1 MRKKWIFILIGLALL
16 TSILIVR
23 FCRPA
28 YQIKDRTE
36 KLKKFKSVEKQ
47 KAMAWIRV
55 SGTNI
60 DLPVMYYD
68 VVEDI
73 SDPTYDIAWS
83 YTNDKTLP
91 NKSTVFSHNV
101 LNVSSKPLIGDK
113 NHRRFEQLMSYVYYD
128 FAKDNQYIQYTI
140 NHKNYLFKIYGVSF
154 VQTDEIESESSNR
167 TKKELKKYIYTV
179 KKNSY
184 FQYDTDV
191 DPKDKL
197 LSLVTCT
204 RFFGSDTSYSFVV
217 DARLLRKKERVRK
230 SKVVEKDNYKK
241 IKKIME
247 GEKEDA

>member
-1 MRKKWIFILIGLALL
+1 MKKKWIIILAGLTL
-16 TSILIVR
+16 IIFVLIVR
-23 FCRPA
+23 FYRPV

-36 KLKKFKSVEKQ
+36 KLEKFRSVEKQ
-47 KAMAWIRV
+47 KAMSWVRV

-68 VVEDI
+68 IVDDI

-101 LNVSSKPLIGDK
+101 LNVSSNPLIGDK
-113 NHRRFEQLMSYVYYD
+113 DHRRFEQLMAYIYYD

-140 NHKNYLFKIYGVSF
+140 NNKNYLFKIYGISF
-154 VQTDEIESESSNR
+154 VQTDDIESGDSNR
-167 TKKELKKYIYTV
+167 TEKGLKKYIQNV

-191 DPKDKL
+191 NSKDKL

-217 DARLLRKKERVRK
+217 DARLLRKKEGVRK

-241 IKKIME
+241 IKKMME

>member
-1 MRKKWIFILIGLALL
+1 MKKKWIFILVGV
-16 TSILIVR
+16 ILIAFVLVVR
-23 FCRPA
+23 IYRPV
-28 YQIKDRTE
+28 YQVKDRTE
-36 KLKKFKSVEKQ
+36 KLEKFRSVEKQ

-55 SGTNI
+55 AGTNI

-68 VVEDI
+68 IVEDI

-91 NKSTVFSHNV
+91 DKSTVFSHNV
-101 LNVSSKPLIGDK
+101 LNVSSNPLIGDK
-113 NHRRFEQLMSYVYYD
+113 NHRRFEQLMAYIYYD

-140 NHKNYLFKIYGVSF
+140 NNKNYLFKIYGVSF
-154 VQTDEIESESSNR
+154 VQTDEIESDSSNR
-167 TKKELKKYIYTV
+167 TKEELKKYIQDV
-179 KKNSY
+179 KKDSY

-191 DPKDKL
+191 DSQDKL

-217 DARLLRKKERVRK
+217 DARLLRKNERAGK

-241 IKKIME
+241 IRKIME

>member
-1 MRKKWIFILIGLALL
+1 MKKKWIFILIGV
-16 TSILIVR
+16 ILIAFVLVVR
-23 FCRPA
+23 ICHPV
-28 YQIKDRTE
+28 YQMKDRTE
-36 KLKKFKSVEKQ
+36 KLEKFRSVEKQ

-68 VVEDI
+68 IVEDI

-91 NKSTVFSHNV
+91 DKSTVFSHNV
-101 LNVSSKPLIGDK
+101 LNVSSNPLISDK
-113 NHRRFEQLMSYVYYD
+113 NHRRFEQLMAYIYYD

-140 NHKNYLFKIYGVSF
+140 NNKNYLFKIYGVSF
-154 VQTDEIESESSNR
+154 VQTDDIESYSSNR
-167 TKKELKKYIYTV
+167 TEKELKKYIQNV

-191 DPKDKL
+191 DSQDRL

-204 RFFGSDTSYSFVV
+204 RFFGSDTNYSFVV
-217 DARLLRKKERVRK
+217 DARLLRKKERVGK

>member
-1 MRKKWIFILIGLALL
+1 MKKKWIFILVGV
-16 TSILIVR
+16 ILIAFVLVVR
-23 FCRPA
+23 IYRPV
-28 YQIKDRTE
+28 YQVKDRTE
-36 KLKKFKSVEKQ
+36 KLEKFRSVEKQ

-55 SGTNI
+55 AGTNI

-68 VVEDI
+68 IVEDI

-91 NKSTVFSHNV
+91 DKSTVFSHNV
-101 LNVSSKPLIGDK
+101 LNVSSNPLIGDK
-113 NHRRFEQLMSYVYYD
+113 NHRRFEQLMAYIYYD

-140 NHKNYLFKIYGVSF
+140 NNKNYLFKIYGVSF
-154 VQTDEIESESSNR
+154 VQTDEIESDSSNR
-167 TKKELKKYIYTV
+167 TKEELKKYIQDV
-179 KKNSY
+179 KKDSY
-184 FQYDTDV
+184 FQYHTDV
-191 DPKDKL
+191 DSQDKL

-217 DARLLRKKERVRK
+217 DARLLRKNERAGK

-241 IKKIME
+241 IRKIME

>member
-1 MRKKWIFILIGLALL
+1 MKKKWIFILVGLTLL
-16 TSILIVR
+16 IFILIVR
-23 FCRPA
+23 FCHPA
-28 YQIKDRTE
+28 YQIKDRT
-36 KLKKFKSVEKQ
+36 KKIEEFRSVEKQ
-47 KAMAWIRV
+47 KAMSWLRV

-83 YTNDKTLP
+83 YTNDKKLP
-91 NKSTVFSHNV
+91 NKSTIFSHNV
-101 LNVSSKPLIGDK
+101 LNVSSNPLIGDK
-113 NHRRFEQLMSYVYYD
+113 NHKRFEPLMAYIYYD

-140 NHKNYLFKIYGVSF
+140 NNKNYLFKIYGVSF
-154 VQTDEIESESSNR
+154 IRTDDIEFENSHR
-167 TKKELKKYIYTV
+167 TKKELKKYIYNV

-184 FQYDTDV
+184 FQYDIDV
-191 DPKDKL
+191 DSSDKL

-204 RFFGSDTSYSFVV
+204 RFFGSDTNYSFIV
-217 DARLLRKKERVRK
+217 DARLLRKKERVGK
-230 SKVVEKDNYKK
+230 SKIVEKDNYKK